1 MLRKENKKMIIP
13 TIEDLELTLTAREI
27 ILYLEEQMKKYSN
40 SGAYDYYSFIKNQM
54 FFDEINNI
62 YDWKEKERKK

>member
-1 MLRKENKKMIIP
+1 MMIP

-40 SGAYDYYSFIKNQM
+40 SASYDYYSFIKNQM

-62 YDWKEKERKK
+62 YDWKEKRKEK